1 MTYRIEIKPSA
12 KKELAQLPREIGESV
27 VKAIAALAENSR
39 PHGYK
44 KTDGFTTELSYSSW
58 KLSRGVFTF

>member
-1 MTYRIEIKPSA
+1 MKN
-12 KKELAQLPREIGESV
+12 V
-27 VKAIAALAENSR
+27 VKTIAELAENPR